1 MDSSF
6 LLPNSSTFF
15 TISHQNPVSMSSAC
29 LPPPTT
35 FLQLLETNPIFSVF
49 LWICQIWTFH
59 INGIIQYV
67 VNSVWLLSLIIM
79 LSELLHVA
87 FYGCIILNQRNQR
100 SSCQHPLDHRT
111 ARGFQKNIYFCFIDY
126 DKAFDCADH
135 NKLCKIL
142 RDRKT
147 RSPYL
152 PPVKPVCKS
161 RSNS

>member
-1 MDSSF
+1 
-6 LLPNSSTFF
+6 
-15 TISHQNPVSMSSAC
+15 MSSAC

-87 FYGCIILNQRNQR
+87 FYGRIILNQRNQR

-111 ARGFQKNIYFCFIDY
+111 ARGFQKNIYFCFIDSA
-126 DKAFDCADH
+126 KAFDFVDH
-135 NKLCKIL
+135 NKLWKIPQEMGIPDHLICLL
-142 RDRKT
+142 RNLYASQEATVRT
-147 RSPYL
+147 RH
-152 PPVKPVCKS
+152 V
-161 RSNS
+161 